1 MSPVNALYRF
11 FKSVRLAIVLI
22 LVITALS
29 LLATL
34 VPQGRENA
42 FYRTTYPP
50 ALYALITTL
59 DFNRYFSSV
68 LFILPMV
75 MFALNLGICA
85 VDRVVRRTRTKAQKR
100 FGPDIVH
107 LALLVLIAGG
117 LVSALDRH
125 ANDFSMTQGQEVAVT
140 PHYSIRLQTFQ
151 YLTYENGSPRAWIST
166 VDVLKDGALE
176 RAAFPIRVNHPLRLK
191 GVAIYQT
198 TWENQSSF
206 LFRDRTG
213 AEATARIGDGF
224 QDGGSFWYLADLVE
238 EGGGQKALFREY
250 KDNAPVSVRRLA
262 VSETLG
268 PYTLVS
274 ISQKMV
280 TGLRSVSD
288 PGFTTVVV
296 AVALLGLGLALTFVQ
311 NRSDGS

>member
-1 MSPVNALYRF
+1 VNALYRF

-22 LVITALS
+22 LVVTVLS

-34 VPQGRENA
+34 VPQGREDA
-42 FYRTTYPP
+42 FYRTAYSP

-59 DFNRYFSSV
+59 DFNRFFSSV
-68 LFILPMV
+68 LFVLPLI

-85 VDRVVRRTRTKAQKR
+85 VDRVVRRTRMKAQKR

-107 LALLVLIAGG
+107 IALLVLIAGG

-125 ANDFSMTQGQEVAVT
+125 AKDFSMAQGQEVAVA
-140 PHYSIRLQTFQ
+140 PHYSIRLRSFQ

-166 VDVLKDGALE
+166 VDVLRDGTLE
-176 RAAFPIRVNHPLRLK
+176 TAGFPIRVNHPLRLK

-198 TWENQSSF
+198 TWENQSAF
-206 LFRDRTG
+206 LFRDRSG
-213 AEATARIGDGF
+213 VEATAHIGDGF
-224 QDGGSFWYLADLVE
+224 QDGESFWYLADLVE
-238 EGGGQKALFREY
+238 DGGDQKALFQEY
-250 KDNAPVSVRRLA
+250 KGNAVVSMRKLA
-262 VSETLG
+262 VSQTLG
-268 PYTLVS
+268 PYTLAR
-274 ISQKMV
+274 ITQNLV

-311 NRSDGS
+311 NRRGERT

>member
-1 MSPVNALYRF
+1 VNALYRF

-22 LVITALS
+22 LVITVLS

-34 VPQGRENA
+34 VPQGREDA
-42 FYRTTYPP
+42 FYRTTYSP
-50 ALYALITTL
+50 ALSTLISTL

-68 LFILPMV
+68 LFIVPVV

-85 VDRVVRRTRTKAQKR
+85 VDRVVRRTRMKATKR

-107 LALLVLIAGG
+107 VALLVLIAGG
-117 LVSALDRH
+117 LVTALDRQ
-125 ANDFSMTQGQEVAVT
+125 AKDFSMTQGQEVTVT
-140 PHYSIRLQTFQ
+140 PHYSIKLRSFQ
-151 YLTYENGSPRAWIST
+151 YLTYDNGSPRAWIST
-166 VDVLKDGALE
+166 VDVLKDGTLE
-176 RAAFPIRVNHPLRLK
+176 TAAYPIRVNHPLRLK
-191 GVAIYQT
+191 GVAIYQS
-198 TWENQSSF
+198 TWDNQSSF

-213 AEATARIGDGF
+213 AEATAHIGDGF
-224 QDGGSFWYLADLVE
+224 QDGDSFWYLADLVE

-250 KDNAPVSVRRLA
+250 HGNTLVSMRRLA
-262 VSETLG
+262 VSQTLG

-274 ISQKMV
+274 VTQSMT

-296 AVALLGLGLALTFVQ
+296 AVALLGLGLALTFLQ
-311 NRSDGS
+311 NRRGDTA